1 MNMSMTSTRSPVAM
15 ARVDLGAR
23 QAVTLASV
31 AMAVVAILDVIPD
44 GRLGSLFSV
53 GFILIAVTTPLAVE
67 VHSLFAPGIM
77 PPLLMIGAI
86 LVLAIVLPDSIQANG
101 LAASDGVMQR
111 LIAGIINN
119 ATALVVGHLLALA
132 VIALRIVTDPD
143 KDMAR
148 STN

>member
-31 AMAVVAILDVIPD
+31 AMTLVAILDVIPD

-53 GFILIAVTTPLAVE
+53 GFILIAVTTPLAVD
-67 VHSLFAPGIM
+67 VRSLFAP
-77 PPLLMIGAI
+77 
-86 LVLAIVLPDSIQANG
+86 VLPDSIQAKG

-111 LIAGIINN
+111 VIAGIINN
-119 ATALVVGHLLALA
+119 ATALVVGHLFALA
-132 VIALRIVTDPD
+132 VIALRIVTDPN
-143 KDMAR
+143 KATPT
-148 STN
+148 STL

>member
-15 ARVDLGAR
+15 SRVDLGTR

-31 AMAVVAILDVIPD
+31 AMALVAILDVIPD

-67 VHSLFAPGIM
+67 VRSLFAPGIM

-143 KDMAR
+143 KAAAHAT
-148 STN
+148 S